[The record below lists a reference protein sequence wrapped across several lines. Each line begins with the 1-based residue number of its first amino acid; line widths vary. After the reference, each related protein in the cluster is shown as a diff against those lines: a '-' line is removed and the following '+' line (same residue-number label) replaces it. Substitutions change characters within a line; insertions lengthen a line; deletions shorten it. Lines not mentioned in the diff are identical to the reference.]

1 VQPDSLTVK
10 VEELSTV
17 ELLANRFVLAADSGN
32 MPWRREHHQKK
43 HLERNS
49 HTSHTHM
56 YEECCEYA

>member
-1 VQPDSLTVK
+1 VK

-17 ELLANRFVLAADSGN
+17 ELLAIRFVLAADSGN
-32 MPWRREHHQKK
+32 MPWRREDHQKK